1 VLIRHH
7 TSYQRLRCISPAFP
21 RLLPHRDQPTTRTM
35 KPDIT
40 PQKSANL
47 RAVARML
54 FPCQQIRVFSKN
66 FVEEI
71 FGIIHLLAHF
81 HELLA
86 A

>member
-1 VLIRHH
+1 
-7 TSYQRLRCISPAFP
+7 
-21 RLLPHRDQPTTRTM
+21 M